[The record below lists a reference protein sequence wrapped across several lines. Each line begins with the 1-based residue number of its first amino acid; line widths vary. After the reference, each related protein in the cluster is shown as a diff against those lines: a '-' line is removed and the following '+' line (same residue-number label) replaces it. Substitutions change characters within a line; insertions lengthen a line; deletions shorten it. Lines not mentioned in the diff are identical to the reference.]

1 MTDNITLTLGKDS
14 YSLIIKSFIYDL
26 EEHYKHNIL
35 SFTTEIP
42 IFRNIEIESLR
53 CKLAGNDYYLIKEE
67 KDVGH
72 FISSDTLFEELELW
86 IKNIV
91 GEDKERLFM
100 KYFLEKND
108 ISLAYFSMPVGMS
121 LRCCEE
127 IWCDLFLSFQ
137 VYLLDKIDAGRL
149 SFIPLSIERYM
160 E

>member
-1 MTDNITLTLGKDS
+1 MTDNITLTLDGES
-14 YSLIIKSFIYDL
+14 YSNYKEFHFDL
-26 EEHYKHNIL
+26 EEHYKYNIL

-42 IFRNIEIESLR
+42 IFRNVEVESLR
-53 CKLAGNDYYLIKEE
+53 SKISGNDYYLIKADKEI
-67 KDVGH
+67 GH
-72 FISSDTLFEELELW
+72 FISSDTLFEELEVW
-86 IKNIV
+86 IDSIAN
-91 GEDKERLFM
+91 ENKERLFM

-137 VYLLDKIDAGRL
+137 IYLLDKIDAGRL
-149 SFIPLSIERYM
+149 SFLPLSIERYK

>member
-1 MTDNITLTLGKDS
+1 MTDNITLTLDGEN
-14 YSLIIKSFIYDL
+14 YSLIIKSFISDL

-35 SFTTEIP
+35 SFTTELP
-42 IFRNIEIESLR
+42 IFRNVEVESL
-53 CKLAGNDYYLIKEE
+53 KNKISGNDYYLIKADKEI
-67 KDVGH
+67 GH
-72 FISSDTLFEELELW
+72 FISSDTLFEELEIW
-86 IKNIV
+86 IGSIAN
-91 GEDKERLFM
+91 ENKERLFM

-137 VYLLDKIDAGRL
+137 IYLLDKIDAGRL
-149 SFIPLSIERYM
+149 SFIPLSIERYV